1 MKPTAAQHAIGAL
14 KLVSLHLDHPTVIA
28 RDVVRAASTEAIE
41 RLQAQTPGQVADLG
55 PLYCALLAV
64 TPRGHLPH
72 VTLTLTPATPF
83 GAVITDAHG
92 NVVARQIGKT
102 IDGLAQLI
110 AASFP
115 VGRGEPHNTG
125 GLRDN
130 A

>member
-1 MKPTAAQHAIGAL
+1 MKPTATQHAIGAL
-14 KLVSLHLDHPTVIA
+14 KLMCLHLDHPAVIDRA
-28 RDVVRAASTEAIE
+28 VMRAASTEAIE

-55 PLYCALLAV
+55 PLYSALLAV

-72 VTLTLTPATPF
+72 VTLTLNPATPY

-102 IDGLAQLI
+102 IDGLTQLI

-115 VGRGEPHNTG
+115 VGRGEPYSTG
-125 GLRDN
+125 GLSDN